1 MNAKEDLVEK
11 NARKLSREER
21 FNDETEASASRRRR
35 RTTRFSVASRA
46 KNRIGLVDGFGR
58 QNSSSVSSLTSTS
71 SRRRKRS
78 KTPREKKR
86 SEMFFF
92 CLIVLM
98 TFFGKEV
105 QGKYPVARFKNE
117 TVAILSPLKDG
128 NTELYVNSHDVEFT
142 GDVYIKSLNG
152 KVSEK
157 MKTLKE
163 GNERAYEGVK
173 VVAERNGIE
182 KVCDV
187 YGTRYQAYDLE
198 TEKYGECT
206 CKEASHEYGNDVYL
220 EYMGELCDYEAYKL
234 KNQTWRMTTV
244 NPGYKDNVNSQF
256 GSGLAVSDR
265 DNWEY
270 AAIGAAKA
278 KPGGST
284 QPAYG
289 QVWVYAKTGCDE
301 SLSGTNEDGYVGCQ
315 TKTVSGR
322 TCQAWSVDL
331 PHVKRGDVDWDSEET
346 LDGEGNH
353 NYCRNPD
360 DWSGG
365 IWCYTTD
372 PAQRWEEC
380 NALSTSEAEK
390 LFVYQYLMTVDGDS
404 ADAEFGRSVAAYG
417 GYLLVGA
424 PEKLIN
430 NVKSGVVYVYRL
442 ESVSSTSVTLVATLI
457 PPDPKA
463 GQRFGTSLSFDGD
476 TLLVGSPQGYS
487 GSTQSGTVYVYA
499 FVELNEGSGYW
510 VEQETTIMS
519 QNAVAGQLFGTSVSL
534 HEGIAIIGS
543 GSASVSGNN
552 AGAVQ
557 SFAIERFGSTSSS
570 IQWEY
575 RGEILAPSRSTLTST
590 SFGAALSLNYYSAI
604 ICDPTAKKVH
614 MFTRDERGA
623 TWVEES
629 AETNGLQL
637 AMDTMNHTCASVTTW
652 DQGYAAIGSPFSY
665 ETQTEGIKDLFP
677 VLVFKESSSN
687 VPDDANEDA
696 AVELDNTYNKK
707 KKK

>member
-1 MNAKEDLVEK
+1 
-11 NARKLSREER
+11 
-21 FNDETEASASRRRR
+21 
-35 RTTRFSVASRA
+35 
-46 KNRIGLVDGFGR
+46 
-58 QNSSSVSSLTSTS
+58 
-71 SRRRKRS
+71 
-78 KTPREKKR
+78 
-86 SEMFFF
+86 MFFF
-92 CLIVLM
+92 CQLVVL
-98 TFFGKEV
+98 TFLFGSV
-105 QGKYPVARFKNE
+105 HGKYPVTRFKNE
-117 TVAILSPLKDG
+117 TVGILSPLKDG
-128 NTELYVNSHDVEFT
+128 NTQLYINSHDVEFT

-206 CKEASHEYGNDVYL
+206 CKEASHEYGDDVYL

-234 KNQTWRMTTV
+234 KDQTWRMTMV

-270 AAIGAAKA
+270 VAIGAAKA

-289 QVWVYAKTGCDE
+289 QVWVYAMTGCDE

-331 PHVKRGDVDWDSEET
+331 PHVKSGDVDWDSEDT
-346 LDGEGNH
+346 LDGGGNH

-372 PAQRWEEC
+372 PAQRREEC

-390 LFVYQYLMTVDGDS
+390 LFGYQYLTTVDGDS
-404 ADAEFGRSVAAYG
+404 EDIGADAEFGRSVAAHG

-499 FVELNEGSGYW
+499 FVDINEGSGYW

-519 QNAVAGQLFGTSVSL
+519 QNAVAGQLFGSSVSL

-552 AGAVQ
+552 VGAVQ

-614 MFTRDERGA
+614 MFTRDERGS

-629 AETNGLQL
+629 AATNGLQL

-677 VLVFKESSSN
+677 VLMFKESSSN